1 MREMEGA
8 ELATGARSCAAGQR
22 RLLRAGLIVV
32 CCAAALAA
40 VMRLHP
46 GQSALAENTE
56 GRGAESAGWH
66 LPGASSNDR
75 DKVRYK
81 HLDGKINQILQ
92 AEHTAAGAIG
102 VLSQETN
109 MLPMARGFTPA
120 ARDEREGALAASLIP
135 SSATS
140 GHKNDWTDNM
150 QEKLERL
157 NEMQL
162 VEAEQ
167 IAPSNLELHPSKIHS
182 APEAA
187 AHKPAAESRHLAA
200 ASRVAHAIAAS
211 AAGAANTAAGPDGT
225 TERDASTAV
234 TIRAA
239 AAARVAQAL
248 GGSSQKNAVS
258 QQLAVA
264 AEGVKKVRPN
274 TKNPTAR
281 SHLQARTMMLTAGAP
296 TATMEQADAGE
307 AEEHGNDGA
316 QVADTVM
323 AIEDAMSDTGMGE
336 EAKLGDTLEGRWHAP
351 MWPGNS
357 DEGSP
362 VLTSTIAAPGQGG
375 EYAYGFPYDEAKL
388 FSLDAGQNATDTN
401 VTSEEAD
408 EDVVAA
414 ADDEDGAQ
422 AAHSSQGFYQGVGAG
437 GSEGP
442 GGGGGWGNKAL
453 PPRVPGEVQRET
465 WLRTRGSGFT
475 DEFYGAAK
483 RLARK
488 SRAHGL
494 DGDAVYSTRQS
505 GEGAGGK
512 SARMASMRN
521 KIAKFVGAFDVAA
534 GRESVQT
541 KDGSKA
547 EAALLGGKGTRESL
561 VQSKTEGKAANAGAK
576 DRGRLSPE
584 ATLYRWEESHGV
596 DDRSKGFLAVE
607 KKEAAAAAAVAAKKL
622 AASKLKQVSDKE
634 FLARFKPE
642 TVDNDEDYP
651 CGWPGPPC
659 SDPKGDEDAAAAGAF
674 FRRGGTHR
682 AQGAY
687 WGFQAQSVPAQL

>member
-1 MREMEGA
+1 METG
-8 ELATGARSCAAGQR
+8 TGAIPFGAGQR
-22 RLLRAGLIVV
+22 RLLRAGLIIL

-40 VMRLHP
+40 VMRLH
-46 GQSALAENTE
+46 GGESALAENRE
-56 GRGAESAGWH
+56 RGGAGSAGWH

-81 HLDGKINQILQ
+81 QLDGKINQILQ

-109 MLPMARGFTPA
+109 MLPMARGFSPA
-120 ARDEREGALAASLIP
+120 ARDEREGALAASFIP

-162 VEAEQ
+162 LEAEQ

-187 AHKPAAESRHLAA
+187 AHKPAAESRHLAT
-200 ASRVAHAIAAS
+200 ASHVAHTIAAS
-211 AAGAANTAAGPDGT
+211 GAGAANTAAGPDGT
-225 TERDASTAV
+225 KKLAGRDASAAV
-234 TIRAA
+234 TIRAQ

-281 SHLQARTMMLTAGAP
+281 SHLQARTMMLTARAP

-307 AEEHGNDGA
+307 AEEHGNDRA

-388 FSLDAGQNATDTN
+388 FSLDAGENATDTN

-414 ADDEDGAQ
+414 AEDEDGAQ

-437 GSEGP
+437 GNEGP
-442 GGGGGWGNKAL
+442 GGGGGWGDKAL

-465 WLRTRGSGFT
+465 WLRTRGNGFT

-483 RLARK
+483 RLTRK

-494 DGDAVYSTRQS
+494 DGAAAYSTREP

-512 SARMASMRN
+512 SARVASMRN
-521 KIAKFVGAFDVAA
+521 KIAKFVGAFDAAA
-534 GRESVQT
+534 GRESVQA

-547 EAALLGGKGTRESL
+547 EAALLGGKATQESL

-576 DRGRLSPE
+576 DRERLSPE

-596 DDRSKGFLAVE
+596 DDRSKGFLAE
-607 KKEAAAAAAVAAKKL
+607 QKKEAAAAAAAVAAKKV

-682 AQGAY
+682 SQGAY
-687 WGFQAQSVPAQL
+687 WGFDA